1 MRPVPIG
8 ARATH
13 RVLPTPAD
21 TAAAIGNPGVHAVST
36 PALIGF
42 LEDASHLA
50 IQPYYDQR
58 EVSVGT
64 KVEVEHLAPAHL
76 GLPIEAC
83 AEVIGA
89 RGRRIDFRVEA
100 RQEGRLV
107 MAGRHQRAVVDLAR
121 FLGAAQAKAATVERP
136 RIDFWFDFHSP
147 WCYLA
152 STRIGDIARRHGADL
167 RWRPVHLAN
176 LIDRIGGRRPLEGSP
191 AFVRWYEQDLRD
203 QAALLGLPLKPHP
216 GYPLRPSRA
225 LRVALWAAEQGK
237 AEAFVRPLMRAYWS
251 EAADLADLAT
261 LARYAAA
268 AGLEP
273 SMVGDAATG
282 ARTKRA
288 LEANLEEAVAAGL
301 FGLPTAV
308 LDGKLF
314 WGNDH
319 LDLLEIWLRRR
330 AAR

>member
-1 MRPVPIG
+1 MKPIPIG
-8 ARATH
+8 ARASH
-13 RVLPTPAD
+13 RILPTAAH
-21 TAAAIGNPGVHAVST
+21 TAAAVGNPGVHVVST

-50 IQPYYDQR
+50 IEPYYDSG
-58 EVSVGT
+58 EASVGT
-64 KVEVEHLAPAHL
+64 KVEIEHLAPAHV
-76 GLPIEAC
+76 GLPLELS
-83 AEVIGA
+83 AEVTGVK
-89 RGRRIDFRVEA
+89 GRRIDFKVEA

-121 FLGAAQAKAATVERP
+121 FLGAEQVPAAQRP

-152 STRIGDIARRHGADL
+152 STRIGDVARRHGADL
-167 RWRPVHLAN
+167 RWRPVHLAK
-176 LIDRIGGRRPLEGSP
+176 LIDRIDGRRPLEGNP
-191 AFVRWYEQDLRD
+191 AFVRWYKQDLLD
-203 QAALLGLPLKPHP
+203 QAALLSLPFRPHP
-216 GYPLRPSRA
+216 DYPLRPSRA
-225 LRVALWAAEQGK
+225 LRTALWAAEQGK
-237 AEAFVRPLMRAYWS
+237 AEAFVCSLMRGYWS
-251 EAADLADLAT
+251 EDADITDIGT

-273 SMVGDAATG
+273 AAVREAATG
-282 ARTKRA
+282 ERTKQA
-288 LEANLEEAVAAGL
+288 LDANLEEAIAAGL

-319 LDLLEIWLRRR
+319 IDLLEIWLRRR
-330 AAR
+330 AAG